1 MRGSVRLAAI
11 LALVFSPNLLLA
23 QTPAIA
29 PGGIFSA
36 AGLGAEESGVAAPG
50 SLITI
55 FGRDLATTTAATT
68 AVPLPRELN
77 GTGVLV
83 GTVFAPLFFV
93 SPTQINL
100 QVPLEILPG
109 RTVNVVVW
117 VSGRASAPEPL
128 RVESAVP
135 ALFTVEQT
143 GVGTAVAF
151 HVDSSLVSSE
161 SPAFPGEE
169 ISILV
174 TGLGTTL
181 ASPTAPALV
190 SGAPGN
196 GQTTLLVP
204 GVTIGS
210 SFAAVTSSGAAP
222 GRIGQYLIR
231 VVIPIV
237 TAGNQPV
244 VVDIG
249 GRRTAAPVA
258 IPISTTGA
266 PEDGRGFQFTQP
278 PPLFQQTLL
287 AGSFNAVFGLNVK
300 VPDPQDSSKEV
311 TAIATFVKAIAAP
324 GCTINITGL
333 SGPSY
338 EALVH
343 CQDYR
348 DPNNLIAIIMGLKDG
363 QFANNKL
370 VFTELQETAINQ
382 FFFIGPSA
390 FVAGSTSS
398 QFFLTATAPIV
409 AGAASIDFQ
418 RPDFAVGD
426 TIIGTLHVTLRLAG
440 SGTVPGQAVVLG
452 GGFVDTITFVKR

>member
-11 LALVFSPNLLLA
+11 LALVLSPSILSA
-23 QTPAIA
+23 QTTTPVIT
-29 PGGIFSA
+29 PGGILSA
-36 AGLGAEESGVAAPG
+36 AGLGAEPPNVAAPG
-50 SLITI
+50 SLVSI
-55 FGRDLATTTAATT
+55 FGRNLANTTAT
-68 AVPLPRELN
+68 ASGAPLPRELN
-77 GTGVLV
+77 GTAVLV
-83 GTVFAPLFFV
+83 GNVFAPLLFI
-93 SPTQINL
+93 SPTQINA
-100 QVPLEILPG
+100 QIPFEILPG
-109 RTVNVVVW
+109 STAPVVVW

-128 RVESAVP
+128 RVEAAAPS
-135 ALFTVEQT
+135 LFTQEQT

-169 ISILV
+169 LSILV

-210 SFAAVTSSGAAP
+210 SFAAVTSSVAAP
-222 GRIGQYLIR
+222 GGIGQYLIR

-258 IPISTTGA
+258 IPISTTAA

-287 AGSFNAVFGLNVK
+287 AGSFTANFDLKMNVSEALT
-300 VPDPQDSSKEV
+300 VI
-311 TAIATFVKAIAAP
+311 TTFTKPVAAP
-324 GCTINITGL
+324 GCTINVTGL
-333 SGPSY
+333 NGPSY

-343 CQDYR
+343 CQDYK
-348 DPNNLIAIIMGLKDG
+348 DPNNLIAIIIGLKGG

-370 VFTELQETAINQ
+370 VFTELQDTSISH
-382 FFFIGPSA
+382 FFFIGKSSK
-390 FVAGSTSS
+390 VADVPDNSID
-398 QFFLTATAPIV
+398 LTMEAPII

-426 TIIGTLHVTLRLAG
+426 TIIGTVHVTFRFAG
-440 SGTVPGQAVVLG
+440 SIKFPSQTAVLG